1 MSRERERYRYH
12 YDSVPNFYPPP
23 IRNEL
28 PSTERPR
35 DTTFLDRGYHGQIFI
50 TPNGM
55 AIYKICNRDS
65 QTHFEYQML
74 LTAAILAPQYVPAPI
89 ALVSIDDTTGRSVA
103 IQMMNAGK
111 LLWGR
116 GRPLEPLE
124 IGLCMLQVIHFALL
138 IGDAILFND
147 AGLSNMCVRLSGE
160 HIQLRLIDSGL
171 WMDGL
176 YKSNTFQNN
185 LTDLLR
191 PFGEYLRR
199 ASAATEL
206 AEALHGFYND
216 LPPRPD
222 PTALRVLE
230 AHLCISLTSLAPA
243 RVRELDREI
252 QPLLAAHAG
261 SM

>member
-1 MSRERERYRYH
+1 MSREQYRH
-12 YDSVPNFYPPP
+12 LYDNVPSFYPPP
-23 IRNEL
+23 FRNEL

-35 DTTFLDRGYHGQIFI
+35 DTTFLDRGAHGQVFI

-65 QTHFEYQML
+65 QTRFEYHML
-74 LTAAILAPQYVPAPI
+74 LTAATLAPQYVPAPI
-89 ALVSIDDTTGRSVA
+89 ALVPIDDMPGRPVA
-103 IQMMNAGK
+103 IQMMNAGE
-111 LLWGR
+111 LLWDR
-116 GRPLEPLE
+116 KRPLEPLE
-124 IGLCMLQVIHFALL
+124 VGLCMLQVIHFVLL

-185 LTDLLR
+185 LTDLLK
-191 PFGEYLRR
+191 PFGEYLSR
-199 ASAATEL
+199 AANEL
-206 AEALHGFYND
+206 AEALRRFYND
-216 LPPRPD
+216 LPRRPD

-230 AHLCISLTSLAPA
+230 AHLCISLMPLAPA
-243 RVRELDREI
+243 RVRALDREI
-252 QPLLAAHAG
+252 QPLLAARV
-261 SM
+261 